1 MNNRKVAEIFLD
13 VKSGHVVPRKTIQM
27 AIGYLENTKQTQKNR
42 QKFVEVNEIQKVID
56 FLKAKSK

>member
-13 VKSGHVVPRKTIQM
+13 VKNGHIIPRKTLQM
-27 AIGYLENTKQTQKNR
+27 AIGYLENTKEKQKNR

-56 FLKAKSK
+56 FLKSKSK